1 MSSKIKI
8 LFVLVKDQEKLCEA
22 IYSTQHYNDWQRI
35 AQSSKQYESD
45 DIAQNAF
52 LYVIDRWIGVFD
64 PVNLEHWIELKSQ
77 MRNLYGYGVDRVL
90 RKALSMDQSSSND
103 VDEATNPILLSI
115 SSSTSTEPLQGMIED
130 EEQLFLQKKQL
141 KHIQENSFSMAL
153 AYVQLFESL
162 KPKLLKY
169 TYLNIADY
177 MKMSYSWLRECI
189 NRAEKLQRTQHSL
202 FDNIEY
208 ASVSHLRSWRKFKLE
223 RKVQPKFT
231 PVLENQLNL
240 FQHRF

>member
-1 MSSKIKI
+1 M
-8 LFVLVKDQEKLCEA
+8 LAKDQKKLYQL
-22 IYSTQHYNDWQRI
+22 IYSVEHYKDWQKI
-35 AQSSKQYESD
+35 ALSSKQCEAE
-45 DIAQNAF
+45 DIAQDAF
-52 LYVIDRWIGVFD
+52 LFIVEKWVGEFD
-64 PVNLEHWIELKSQ
+64 SYNPEHWVELKHK
-77 MRNLYGYGVDRVL
+77 MWNLFVHGTDRII
-90 RKALSMDQSSSND
+90 KYALSFDQSSRND
-103 VDEATNPILLSI
+103 PDEAINPILLSI
-115 SSSTSTEPLQGMIED
+115 SSPASTEPLQGMIDD
-130 EEQLFLQKKQL
+130 EEQLFLQKKQV
-141 KHIQENSFSMAL
+141 KQIQENSFSMAL

-208 ASVSHLRSWRKFKLE
+208 ASVPHLGSWRKFKLE
-223 RKVQPKFT
+223 RQVQPKFT
-231 PVLENQLNL
+231 PVLEHQLNL